1 MKTLLA
7 TAILLSTTT
16 VFAHDTSFSSDSCDI
31 DLNAGLRINKDL
43 IEFTK
48 NNKPLYKIMNN
59 EILIVDGKEIKLNDY
74 QQSLVFEYSTNIR
87 AVLPEVKEIAV
98 DAIEIAVEGV
108 NLAFNELLGEGND
121 VGQELTTHLHSIRN
135 EVDQRF
141 DSEKE
146 FYIDENGELED
157 DFFGEDFEQRIE
169 TVVEETIQNSLGS
182 LLIAVGQEMLFAGGD
197 MDAFETRME
206 SFGERIERD
215 IEVRAEKLEK
225 RGESLCHAVYKI
237 DGIETQLSQSIS
249 ELSGFNVITA
259 DVDKR
264 NKA

>member
-7 TAILLSTTT
+7 TAVLLSTTT

-48 NNKPLYKIMNN
+48 NNKPLYTIINN
-59 EILIVDGKEIKLNDY
+59 RTLIVNDSEVELNDY
-74 QQSLVFEYSTNIR
+74 QQSLVLEYSTNIR

-98 DAIEIAVEGV
+98 DAIELAVEGV
-108 NLAFNELLGEGND
+108 NLAFNELLGEDND
-121 VGQELTTHLHSIRN
+121 VGEELTEHLHSIRN
-135 EVDQRF
+135 EVDQRL
-141 DSEKE
+141 DSENE

-157 DFFGEDFEQRIE
+157 DFFGKDFEQRIE
-169 TVVEETIQNSLGS
+169 TVVEETVQNSLGS

-197 MDAFETRME
+197 MDAFEARME
-206 SFGERIERD
+206 NFGEQIERD
-215 IEVRAEKLEK
+215 IEYRAEKLEK
-225 RGESLCHAVYKI
+225 RGEDLCHAVYKI
-237 DGIETQLSQSIS
+237 DGIETQLSQSID
-249 ELSGFNVITA
+249 ELSGFDVITA